1 MKLENITLRERHKIT
16 HIVWLH
22 LYKIARK
29 GKSLKSGHKL
39 VVASDRGKRGI
50 ENDFQGYQVLFR
62 DEGNVLE
69 LDSDDACTT
78 L

>member
-29 GKSLKSGHKL
+29 GKSLKSGPKL

-50 ENDFQGYQVLFR
+50 ENDFQGY
-62 DEGNVLE
+62 
-69 LDSDDACTT
+69 
-78 L
+78 